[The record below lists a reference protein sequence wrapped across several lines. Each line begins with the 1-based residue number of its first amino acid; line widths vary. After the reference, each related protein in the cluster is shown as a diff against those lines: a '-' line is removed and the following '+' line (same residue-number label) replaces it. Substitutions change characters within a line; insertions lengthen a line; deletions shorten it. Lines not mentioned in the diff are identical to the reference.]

1 MRASLERSAT
11 TPEADLL
18 DALRALARDASVE
31 LSPRQLASLGPLG
44 DHLPRGTPVYVPFV
58 PGATWRETSAAC
70 RRLRAAGMSPVP
82 HLPARWLASTS
93 QLDDWLAELA
103 EVQVRE
109 LLLVAGDRASAAG
122 PYRNTLDV
130 LDSGRLVAAG
140 FRRIGITGYP
150 EGHPSAPTADLDA
163 ALTRKLEYAAATGT
177 DMWITTQFTFAPAH
191 AIAWLDRMRDR
202 GFTLPV
208 RVGLP
213 GPARLRTLL
222 AFAARCGVTAS
233 ARMLTRRPSVVRLLK
248 RWTPDALLR
257 ELVESRGMAGSPAF
271 DIHVFT
277 FGGLP
282 ATARWLRGLRADSAT
297 RRPRATVRSGPAP
310 LHATEPGREV
320 GAPLRPVVEIAQ
332 QRLGVS
338 PDLLTP
344 YGHYKAK
351 LTTVALRPQGASTP
365 AKLVLVTAMSPTPAG
380 EGKTTT
386 SIGLTD
392 ALNRLG
398 VRATVCLREPSL
410 GPCFGRKGGATG
422 GGRAQVAPAADINLH
437 FNGDLHAVSTANNLL
452 AAALDNH
459 IHWNNELDVDP
470 ATISW
475 SRVMDLNDR
484 ALREIDLHLRG
495 DARRAGG
502 FDITAASEV
511 MAVLCLARDHADL
524 VRRLGAMVV
533 AFTRAGGPVT
543 ARDLQVDG
551 AMAALLTEALQPN
564 LVQTLEGNAAFVH
577 GGPFAN
583 IAHGC
588 SSLSATR
595 AALGLSDVV
604 VTEAGFGAD
613 LGAEKFLDIKCR
625 QSGLRPDAVVL
636 VCTVRA
642 LKMHA
647 GVARADL
654 AEPDP
659 EAVRGGAPNL
669 ARHLA
674 NLRRFGVTPVVAA
687 NRFATDTDEELS
699 AIEAVAREHDV
710 RCVVAN
716 HWAEGGAGATALAR
730 AVLTQVDQP
739 ARVELLYPDE
749 MPLREKIETIAR
761 RIHGAGE
768 VSFGTS
774 AAHWLGEFERLGYG
788 HLPVCIAKTQYSF
801 STDPKALGAPV
812 GHVLPVREVRLCAG
826 AGFVVALCG
835 EILTMPGLP
844 RRPAA
849 ADIGIDDAGR
859 VIGL

>member
-11 TPEADLL
+11 TPEAALL

-31 LSPRQLASLGPLG
+31 LSPRQLAALGPLG
-44 DHLPRGTPVYVPFV
+44 DYLPRGTPVYVPFV
-58 PGATWRETSAAC
+58 PGATWGETSAAC

-82 HLPARWLASTS
+82 HLPARWLASTA

-122 PYRNTLDV
+122 PYRDTLDV
-130 LDSGRLVAAG
+130 LDSGRVVAAG
-140 FRRIGITGYP
+140 FRRVGITGYP

-163 ALTRKLEYAAATGT
+163 ALTRKLEYAVATGT

-191 AIAWLDRMRDR
+191 AIAWLDRIRDR
-202 GFTLPV
+202 GCTLPV

-222 AFAARCGVTAS
+222 SFAARCGVTAS

-257 ELVESRGMAGSPAF
+257 ELVEYRGMAGSPAF

-297 RRPRATVRSGPAP
+297 RHPRATVRSGLAP
-310 LHATEPGREV
+310 LRATEPGREV
-320 GAPLRPVVEIAQ
+320 GAALRPVVEIAQ

-351 LTTVALRPQGASTP
+351 LTTGAVRPPDASTP
-365 AKLVLVTAMSPTPAG
+365 GKLVLVTAMSPTPAG

-533 AFTRAGGPVT
+533 AFTRAGQPVT
-543 ARDLQVDG
+543 ARELQVDG

-588 SSLSATR
+588 SSLAATR
-595 AALGLSDVV
+595 AALGLSEVV

-659 EAVRGGAPNL
+659 GAVRGGAPNL
-669 ARHLA
+669 ARHIA

-687 NRFATDTDEELS
+687 NRFATDTDDELS
-699 AIEAVAREHDV
+699 AVEAVAREHDV

-716 HWAEGGAGATALAR
+716 HWADGGAGATALAR
-730 AVLTQVDQP
+730 TVLDQVDQP

-761 RIHGAGE
+761 HIHGAGD

-774 AAHWLGEFERLGYG
+774 AARRLEEFERLGYG

>member
-11 TPEADLL
+11 TPEAALL

-31 LSPRQLASLGPLG
+31 LSPRQLAALGPLG
-44 DHLPRGTPVYVPFV
+44 DYLPRGTPVYVPFV
-58 PGATWRETSAAC
+58 PGATWGETSAAC

-82 HLPARWLASTS
+82 HLPARWLASTA

-122 PYRNTLDV
+122 PYRDTLDV
-130 LDSGRLVAAG
+130 LDSGRLVATG
-140 FRRIGITGYP
+140 FRRVGITGYP

-177 DMWITTQFTFAPAH
+177 DLWITTQFTFAPAH

-202 GFTLPV
+202 GCTLPV

-222 AFAARCGVTAS
+222 AFAGRCGVTAS

-257 ELVESRGMAGSPAF
+257 QLVEYRGMAGSPAF

-297 RRPRATVRSGPAP
+297 RHPRATVRSGLAP
-310 LHATEPGREV
+310 LRATEPGREV
-320 GAPLRPVVEIAQ
+320 GAALRPVVEIAQ

-351 LTTVALRPQGASTP
+351 LTTGAVRPPDASTP
-365 AKLVLVTAMSPTPAG
+365 GKLVLVTAMSPTPAG

-459 IHWNNELDVDP
+459 IHWNNQLDVDP

-533 AFTRAGGPVT
+533 AFTRAGQPVT
-543 ARDLQVDG
+543 ARELQVDG

-588 SSLSATR
+588 SSLAATR
-595 AALGLSDVV
+595 AALKLSEVV

-659 EAVRGGAPNL
+659 DAVRLGAPNL
-669 ARHLA
+669 ARHIA

-687 NRFATDTDEELS
+687 NRFATDTDDELS

-716 HWAEGGAGATALAR
+716 HWADGGAGATALAR
-730 AVLTQVDQP
+730 TVLDQVERP
-739 ARVELLYPDE
+739 ARIELLYPDE
-749 MPLREKIETIAR
+749 MPLREKIETVAR

-768 VSFGTS
+768 VFFETS
-774 AAHWLGEFERLGYG
+774 AAHRLFEFERLGYG

-801 STDPKALGAPV
+801 STDPKALGDPV